1 MSGNGHDDVPNKS
14 ILSEIQQVSVHGAGG
29 TNLCRAKATN
39 QYEFVAFL
47 DFRKEE
53 KEDKLTTESLIL
65 AQDER

>member
-47 DFRKEE
+47 ILE
-53 KEDKLTTESLIL
+53 KKKKKIN
-65 AQDER
+65 